1 MVVGLTKTETIA
13 LRMILDKIAEKFGQ
27 YAYLELCED
36 GSGFIG
42 DRMNGLVRNPKDG
55 CKLIQFDGLG
65 ELSTILET
73 PLVDMKH
80 YYGARPGG
88 SHGKW

>member
-1 MVVGLTKTETIA
+1 MTAGISNTDIIA
-13 LRMILDKIAEKFGQ
+13 LRRTLDKIADKFGK
-27 YAYLELCED
+27 YAYVEFCED

-42 DRMNGLVRNPKDG
+42 E
-55 CKLIQFDGLG
+55 KLGGKHKVVEFDGLG

-73 PLVDMKH
+73 PLENMEP
-80 YYGARPGG
+80 YYGHRPGE

>member
-1 MVVGLTKTETIA
+1 MVVGLTKADTVA
-13 LRMILDKIAEKFGQ
+13 LRRILDKIAEKFGQ
-27 YAYLELCED
+27 YAYIELCED

-42 DRMNGLVRNPKDG
+42 D
-55 CKLIQFDGLG
+55 KLGGGSKVVEFDGLG

-73 PLVDMKH
+73 PLVDMAP
-80 YYGARPGG
+80 YYGTRPGE

>member
-1 MVVGLTKTETIA
+1 MVVGISKADTVA
-13 LRMILDKIAEKFGQ
+13 LRRTLDKIAEKFGR

-42 DRMNGLVRNPKDG
+42 DKLGGG
-55 CKLIQFDGLG
+55 CKVVEFDGLG

-73 PLVDMKH
+73 PLVDMAP
-80 YYGARPGG
+80 YYGTRPGG
-88 SHGKW
+88 NHGKW

>member
-1 MVVGLTKTETIA
+1 MAVGMSTSDTIA
-13 LRMILDKIAEKFGQ
+13 LRRILDKIAEKFGQ
-27 YAYLELCED
+27 YAYLQICED

-42 DRMNGLVRNPKDG
+42 E
-55 CKLIQFDGLG
+55 KLGGEHKVVEFDGLG

-73 PLVDMKH
+73 PLEDMEP
-80 YYGARPGG
+80 YYGPRPGG